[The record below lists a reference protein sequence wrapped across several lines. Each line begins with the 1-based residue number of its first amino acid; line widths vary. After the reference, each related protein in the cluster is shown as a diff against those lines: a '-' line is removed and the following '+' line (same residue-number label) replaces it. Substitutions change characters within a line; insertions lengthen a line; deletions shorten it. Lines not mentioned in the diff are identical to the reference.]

1 MNVARRW
8 VAPTHSLLGIDLS
21 LHQQGIETTTTG
33 WQGHVSDDGCA
44 ASSSFGPSVAPLAQT
59 SESKNY
65 RVERHE
71 CMPPCSIPQGR
82 SPGATGPGLP
92 RVIVQGLGILN
103 GRLQ

>member
-44 ASSSFGPSVAPLAQT
+44 AEFELRTIRCAARANKR
-59 SESKNY
+59 E
-65 RVERHE
+65 
-71 CMPPCSIPQGR
+71 
-82 SPGATGPGLP
+82 
-92 RVIVQGLGILN
+92 
-103 GRLQ
+103 